1 MKPARQLQLVTP
13 QIEEI
18 LKAVHFYRYVTALD
32 IAHLLYSPSSFT
44 YVRERLH
51 DLCGG
56 DDNVPNELLYRFP
69 LPTGK
74 GNRPRVFTL
83 GSRGRAY
90 LADELGMPANW
101 YFRPH
106 KMHNMGYNQLLH
118 NIILTRFLVA
128 AHRVV
133 RAGVQSTSFPKRGFA
148 MSWPTSQPL

>member
-1 MKPARQLQLVTP
+1 MKPARLLKFVTP
-13 QIEEI
+13 QTEAI
-18 LKAVHFYRYVTALD
+18 LKTVHFYRYVTALD
-32 IAHLLYSPSSFT
+32 VAYLLYSPSSFT

-56 DDNVPNELLYRFP
+56 DDHLPNELLYRFP

-90 LADELGMPANW
+90 LADELGMSANW

-106 KMHNMGYNQLLH
+106 KMQNMGYNQVLH

-128 AHRVV
+128 AHRWCAKATDYE
-133 RAGVQSTSFPKRGFA
+133 RFSNAD
-148 MSWPTSQPL
+148 LL